1 MTGSGGARRVEFS
14 EEKGTLKSVEVQAD
28 IKRKEKEG
36 MMERA
41 ESTKR
46 YTPPRRRAHEGDLE
60 GEASPPD
67 TQV

>member
-1 MTGSGGARRVEFS
+1 M
-14 EEKGTLKSVEVQAD
+14 EVQAD
-28 IKRKEKEG
+28 SKREEREG

-46 YTPPRRRAHEGDLE
+46 YTPPRRRAHKGDLE
-60 GEASPPD
+60 GEANPPD